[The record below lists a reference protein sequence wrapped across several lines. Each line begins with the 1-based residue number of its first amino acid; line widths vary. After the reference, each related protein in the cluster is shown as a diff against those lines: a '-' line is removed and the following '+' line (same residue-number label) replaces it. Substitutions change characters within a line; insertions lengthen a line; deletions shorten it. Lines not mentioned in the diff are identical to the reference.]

1 MGLVLLERVMI
12 EAFDLSFNLTAYLEP
27 ILTAGLE
34 CSQNFRFMHPTDPIW
49 GKYDSLE
56 QDI

>member
-1 MGLVLLERVMI
+1 MI
-12 EAFDLSFNLTAYLEP
+12 EAFDLPFNLTTCLEP

-34 CSQNFRFMHPTDPIW
+34 CSQISDFMHPTDPIW